1 MIPNAK
7 CLGTLVLLVR
17 LFGTDKALGLVSDGT
32 ADMNARSEPD
42 PRVASDVARFKAVRA
57 RMIALAEGLSAE
69 DLSAQSMADCS
80 PGKWHLAHTSWFFEA
95 MILSSDP
102 GYQPVDPRFQQLFNS
117 YYEAL
122 GERVRRDQRGLMTRP
137 SVDEVLAYRREID
150 RRMVA
155 WLAQGETSGHQ
166 RYLFELGL
174 HHDQQHQELFLMD
187 VLNLMSRSPLDPAA
201 YEIEP
206 RAEALQIRRGG
217 TVAFDGGLVTI
228 GHDQSGFAFDNEGP
242 AHRVWLEPFT
252 LAADLVTNGDW
263 IAFTQDGGYSRSDLW
278 LSDGWATVKAE
289 GWSAPLY
296 WRLEDGDWTVMGL
309 TGRKPLDPAAP
320 VRHISFYEADAY
332 ARWAGK
338 RLPSEAEWEH
348 AAASSP
354 DAFSN
359 LAGEVWQWTSSAY
372 APYPG
377 FQPTPGTAA
386 EYNGKFMANQMVLRG
401 GSFATPPGHDRITYR
416 NFFYPQQRW
425 AFMGLRLAEDRTVAR
440 DAAAD
445 DAQTAAFRKDM
456 IEGLSRAQ
464 KAVPP
469 KWFYDAD
476 GSRLFEDITVL
487 PEYYPT
493 RQEMALLRDR
503 AAELTADFGPDA
515 VLVEFGS
522 GASEKTRILLDAAT
536 DLGAY
541 VPLDISES
549 ALMDAAIRVRAD
561 YPKLRVQ
568 PVLGDFE
575 HLAPLP
581 DDLPSGRRIGFFPGS
596 TIGNL
601 QPDEAE
607 AFLTAARRMLGEGA
621 LFILGV
627 DLVKDPAIL
636 VAAYDD
642 SQGVTADFNRN
653 VLIRANHELDADF
666 DVDAF
671 VHRAVWNPDASRMEM
686 HLQAIAPTTAHIGG
700 RTFRFMTGETIHT
713 ESSRKFTPESI
724 QAMATAAGWTVVRID
739 TSPAPSVALAVLR
752 A

>member
-1 MIPNAK
+1 
-7 CLGTLVLLVR
+7 
-17 LFGTDKALGLVSDGT
+17 
-32 ADMNARSEPD
+32 
-42 PRVASDVARFKAVRA
+42 
-57 RMIALAEGLSAE
+57 
-69 DLSAQSMADCS
+69 
-80 PGKWHLAHTSWFFEA
+80 
-95 MILSSDP
+95 
-102 GYQPVDPRFQQLFNS
+102 
-117 YYEAL
+117 
-122 GERVRRDQRGLMTRP
+122 
-137 SVDEVLAYRREID
+137 
-150 RRMVA
+150 
-155 WLAQGETSGHQ
+155 
-166 RYLFELGL
+166 
-174 HHDQQHQELFLMD
+174 
-187 VLNLMSRSPLDPAA
+187 
-201 YEIEP
+201 
-206 RAEALQIRRGG
+206 
-217 TVAFDGGLVTI
+217 
-228 GHDQSGFAFDNEGP
+228 
-242 AHRVWLEPFT
+242 
-252 LAADLVTNGDW
+252 
-263 IAFTQDGGYSRSDLW
+263 
-278 LSDGWATVKAE
+278 
-289 GWSAPLY
+289 
-296 WRLEDGDWTVMGL
+296 
-309 TGRKPLDPAAP
+309 
-320 VRHISFYEADAY
+320 
-332 ARWAGK
+332 
-338 RLPSEAEWEH
+338 
-348 AAASSP
+348 
-354 DAFSN
+354 
-359 LAGEVWQWTSSAY
+359 VWQWTSSAY

-561 YPKLRVQ
+561 YPTLRVQ

-607 AFLTAARRMLGEGA
+607 QFLAAARRMLGEGA

-642 SQGVTADFNRN
+642 SQGVTAAFNRN

-686 HLQAIAPTTAHIGG
+686 HLQAIAPTTARIGD
-700 RTFRFMTGETIHT
+700 RTFRFVTGETIHT
-713 ESSRKFTPESI
+713 ESSRKFTPGSI
-724 QAMATAAGWTVVRID
+724 QAMAAASGWTVVRID